1 MQLIRLDTPEGRY
14 YYPTTG
20 PIASDGSILL
30 FPSVTTVL
38 KEIKSSRLEEIEA
51 ALGKEV
57 LDEISKKAARR
68 GSVMHNYLENYFICT
83 RNGGDSEQ
91 CLLYTQKKTIKD
103 LDREVF
109 NDTAIQ
115 VGRDLFY
122 NYYYEGYLDR
132 VKRVLFTE
140 KFIWSLKYKYS
151 GTLDFAFV
159 DQSDNWIIADFK
171 SASSKRD
178 SETVNKYFLQGAAY
192 SIAFEELYGKPID
205 RIEIWISSKDGIDEY
220 VLSGENLAE
229 KRSEYIHWVA
239 DFHRGWDPM
248 SIISKYYKSP

>member
-38 KEIKSSRLEEIEA
+38 KGIKSGRLEEIEA

-68 GSVMHNYLENYFICT
+68 GSVMHNYLENYFICM
-83 RNGGDSEQ
+83 RNGGSGEQ

-132 VKRVLFTE
+132 VKQVLFTE

-159 DQSDNWIIADFK
+159 DK

-205 RIEIWISSKDGIDEY
+205 RIEIWISSKDGIDEH
-220 VLSGENLAE
+220 VLSGEELVE
-229 KRSEYIHWVA
+229 KRSEYIHWVT